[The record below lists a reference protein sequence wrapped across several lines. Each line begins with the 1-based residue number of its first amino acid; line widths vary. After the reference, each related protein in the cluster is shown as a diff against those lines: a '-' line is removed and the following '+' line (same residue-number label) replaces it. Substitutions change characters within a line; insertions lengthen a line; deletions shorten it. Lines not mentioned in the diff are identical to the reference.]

1 MYVLYGDYEHENSE
15 VLCAFHDTPTVEV
28 LRERIEMYGNGSWFE
43 PPDMSDDV
51 LQKILDTGE
60 TALKWK
66 YRSYYLYLKKVDVV

>member
-15 VLCAFHDTPTVEV
+15 VLCAFNDTPTVEV

-43 PPDMSDDV
+43 PPEMSDDV
-51 LQKILDTGE
+51 LQKLIEEGE

-66 YRSYYLYLKKVDVV
+66 YSSYYLYLKKVEVI